1 MEQTQDKTA
10 EAWKGGDKPYNA
22 SYGKL
27 MMWFFL
33 ITDALTFSGF
43 LAAYGFSRFKYP
55 EVWPNPEDVFSH
67 FPFLHGDHPLLFV
80 ALMTFILIM
89 SSVTMVLAV
98 NYGHKMQKNK
108 VILWLSLTIVGGAIF
123 LGSQAWEWGH
133 FIHGDKGGIDT
144 KTEFVVHIAEG
155 EELASVYT
163 LMGVDGHDGSHH
175 HFSVEEVISTIEKNP
190 QYNIR
195 KANREY
201 LSNTESINYLKEN
214 ATDVLLGAN
223 LKNNEYGHPLFADY
237 FFFITGFHGFHVFS
251 GVIILIIILINVI
264 KGTYER
270 RGHYEMVE
278 KVGLYWHFVDLVWV
292 FVFTFFYLV

>member
-1 MEQTQDKTA
+1 MEQTPQTTE
-10 EAWKGGDKPYNA
+10 EAWKGGDKPFNA

-33 ITDALTFSGF
+33 ITDALTFSAF
-43 LAAYGFSRFKYP
+43 LAAYGFYRFKLP

-67 FPFLHGDHPLLFV
+67 FPFLHGEHPLLFV

-108 VILWLSLTIVGGAIF
+108 VILWLSLTIIGGCMF
-123 LGSQAWEWGH
+123 LASQAWEWGH

-144 KTEFVVHIAEG
+144 KTEYVVHIAEG
-155 EELASVYT
+155 EKLASVYT

-175 HFSVEEVISTIEKNP
+175 HFTVEEVISTLEKNP

-201 LSNTESINYLKEN
+201 LSNPESI
-214 ATDVLLGAN
+214 DCLL
-223 LKNNEYGHPLFADY
+223 YTSPSPRD
-237 FFFITGFHGFHVFS
+237 
-251 GVIILIIILINVI
+251 
-264 KGTYER
+264 
-270 RGHYEMVE
+270 
-278 KVGLYWHFVDLVWV
+278 
-292 FVFTFFYLV
+292 